1 MEYPVLH
8 VYNIVMEFINF
19 MVIKHHH
26 TLLYSLMLL
35 HIAMKDKKEFELSIL
50 SLSTME
56 DFQDK

>member
-1 MEYPVLH
+1 
-8 VYNIVMEFINF
+8 
-19 MVIKHHH
+19 MVIKYHH

-35 HIAMKDKKEFELSIL
+35 HVAMKDKKEFELSIL